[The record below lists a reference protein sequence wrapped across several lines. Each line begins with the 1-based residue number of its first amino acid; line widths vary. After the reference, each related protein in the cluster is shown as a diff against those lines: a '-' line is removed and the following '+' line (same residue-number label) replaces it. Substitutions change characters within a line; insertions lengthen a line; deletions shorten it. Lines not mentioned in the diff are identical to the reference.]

1 MAATPH
7 RYLLPSERRV
17 VEVRRHPAMLFWPVT
32 QTVAVVG
39 IASVLSYLVRHN
51 DVVQEI
57 VGALAIVA
65 MLRLAYLFGD
75 WWVERF
81 VVTDQRV
88 LLSSGL
94 LTRRVAMMPLRKV
107 TDMTYERSVLGR
119 VLGYGEFIMESA
131 GQDQALSRVPYLP
144 RPDSLYLEVSQLLF
158 GRDAKTYD
166 QYSD

>member
-1 MAATPH
+1 MSAAPH
-7 RYLLPSERRV
+7 KYLLPTERRV
-17 VEVRRHPAMLFWPVT
+17 VEVRRHPAIMVWPVT
-32 QTVAVVG
+32 QTVVV
-39 IASVLSYLVRHN
+39 IVVALLVSFLARHN
-51 DVVQEI
+51 ALVQKI
-57 VGALAIVA
+57 VGALAILA
-65 MLRLAYLFGD
+65 LLRLAYLIGN

-119 VLGYGEFIMESA
+119 LLGYGEFIMESA

-144 RPDSLYLEVSQLLF
+144 RPDGLYLEVSQLLF
-158 GRDAKTYD
+158 GRGAATYD

>member
-1 MAATPH
+1 MSSTPH
-7 RYLLPSERRV
+7 KYLLPTERRV
-17 VEVRRHPAMLFWPVT
+17 VEVRRHPAMLFWPLV
-32 QTVAVVG
+32 QTAIVIAVAL
-39 IASVLSYLVRHN
+39 VLSYLVRHN
-51 DVVQEI
+51 SLVQEI
-57 VGALAIVA
+57 VGGLAILA
-65 MLRLAYLFGD
+65 LLRLAYLFGD

-119 VLGYGEFIMESA
+119 LLGYGEFIMESA

-158 GRDAKTYD
+158 GRGAVHD